1 MLELRNITKV
11 YHTGVGTHV
20 VLHDVSFEVPLGSSL
35 GILGTNGAGKST
47 LLRIISGAELPTTG
61 EVIRGAR
68 VSWPIGFS
76 GVFHGSLTGEEN
88 CRFAA
93 RIYAQDIDRVVDETR
108 AFADI
113 GRYFYVPVRT
123 YSTGMRAR
131 LAFGLSMTIDF
142 NVYLIDEVTAVGDRT
157 FQKKCND
164 ALNLIRKEGSLIVV
178 SHNMRTI
185 RSLCDRC
192 AVLDR
197 GTLTVYDTVKEA
209 EAVYTA
215 EAPTG

>member
-1 MLELRNITKV
+1 MLALQHITKV

-20 VLHDVSFEVPLGSSL
+20 VLHDVSFDVPLGTSL
-35 GILGTNGAGKST
+35 GILGKNGAGKST
-47 LLRIISGAELPTTG
+47 LLRIISGAELATSG
-61 EVIRGAR
+61 EVHRGDR

-131 LAFGLSMTIDF
+131 LAFGLSMSIDF
-142 NVYLIDEVTAVGDRT
+142 SVYLVDEITAVGDRT
-157 FQKKCND
+157 FQKKCTE
-164 ALNLIRKEGSLIVV
+164 ALNEVRKDGSLIVV

-185 RSLCDRC
+185 RNLCDHC

-197 GTLTVYDTVKEA
+197 GRMTVYDTVEEA
-209 EAVYTA
+209 EKVYTA
-215 EAPTG
+215 KVPG